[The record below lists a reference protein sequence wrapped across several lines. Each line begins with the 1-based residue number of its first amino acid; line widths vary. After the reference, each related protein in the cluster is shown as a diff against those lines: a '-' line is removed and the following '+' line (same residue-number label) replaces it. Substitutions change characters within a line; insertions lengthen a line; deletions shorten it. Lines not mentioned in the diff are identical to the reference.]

1 MYTPWNPNP
10 RAIRRVNDPSPIPT
24 QCRYCCNH
32 VKIAHHKEVFGRILN
47 NSRWPWFYL
56 CASCEA
62 RVGMH
67 PGTNIPLGTLA
78 DRPTRIA
85 RANSKLSFERMRM
98 QRDWERA
105 DAYRWLAR
113 RLGISFNK
121 CHFGWFDAEMCE
133 RAKNMCTRFK

>member
-1 MYTPWNPNP
+1 
-10 RAIRRVNDPSPIPT
+10 
-24 QCRYCCNH
+24 
-32 VKIAHHKEVFGRILN
+32 
-47 NSRWPWFYL
+47 
-56 CASCEA
+56 
-62 RVGMH
+62 MH